1 MNKKN
6 KNTRKKHKKNA
17 DRLKGL
23 QKKSL
28 LLAKKKPVVQVAEK
42 TEPQV
47 AKAPAEKAPTKK
59 APAKKAP
66 AKKAPAKKAPAKK
79 APAKKAPAKK

>member
-1 MNKKN
+1 LNKKN
-6 KNTRKKHKKNA
+6 KKTRRKHKKNA

-42 TEPQV
+42 SEPQV
-47 AKAPAEKAPTKK
+47 EK

-66 AKKAPAKKAPAKK
+66 AKK
-79 APAKKAPAKK
+79 